1 MAVWRQLPA
10 AGETFLDHLGHFVAD
25 MDAAHVEL
33 TRLGFIQ
40 TPYVL
45 HAFTDEAGQRK
56 PMGTANRCVM
66 LREGYLEVLT
76 VTDPSTPTGARTQ
89 GQLDRYTGVHIVA
102 MTDAEVISRRERQA
116 AAGFH
121 PQEPTPLK
129 RPVPIL
135 TEDGRETGAAE
146 AAFTVVK
153 NPATDMPE
161 GRVQVL
167 THHTEDLVW
176 QEAWM
181 RHENGIV
188 ALRDVIIVPEDLG
201 EAEDRYARFTE
212 VSPVRLDDD
221 LIRLPLARG
230 GILLATPERAGA
242 LLPGGVVPPAPG
254 VAGYALLC
262 DDLAATRQFL
272 EGRGFAPKD
281 TRWPGVSALPLSGVL
296 GGTWLIAEREAAL
309 PWNG

>member
-1 MAVWRQLPA
+1 MAAWRQLPT
-10 AGETFLDHLGHFVAD
+10 AGETFLDHLGHFVPD

-33 TRLGFIQ
+33 TRLGFLQ

-45 HAFTDEAGQRK
+45 HAFTDEAGQRH

-76 VTDPSTPTGARTQ
+76 VTDASTPTGDRTQ
-89 GQLDRYTGVHIVA
+89 RQLDRYTGVHIVA
-102 MTDAEVISRRERQA
+102 MTDPDAIARRARQA

-129 RPVPIL
+129 RPVPVL
-135 TEDGRETGAAE
+135 TEDGTETGSGE
-146 AAFTVVK
+146 AAFTVIK
-153 NPATDMPE
+153 NPETDMPE

-167 THHTEDLVW
+167 SHHTEALVW

-188 ALRDVIIVPEDLG
+188 ALRDVIIVPQDMR

-212 VSPVRLDDD
+212 VAPVRLGEG
-221 LIRLPLARG
+221 LIRYPLARG
-230 GILLATPERAGA
+230 GILLATPERAA
-242 LLPGGVVPPAPG
+242 DLLPGAKVPPSPG
-254 VAGYALLC
+254 VAGYALLS
-262 DDLAATRQFL
+262 DDVAATRRFL
-272 EGRGFAPKD
+272 EGRGFAPTD
-281 TRWPGVSALPLSGVL
+281 TAWPGVFSLPLSGVL
-296 GGTWLIAEREAAL
+296 GSCWLVAQDPAAL
-309 PWNG
+309 PWNN

>member
-1 MAVWRQLPA
+1 MAAWRQLPTT
-10 AGETFLDHLGHFVAD
+10 GETFLDHLGHFVPD
-25 MDAAHVEL
+25 MEAAHQEL
-33 TRLGFIQ
+33 TRLGFKQ

-76 VTDPSTPTGARTQ
+76 VTDGSTPTGARTQ
-89 GQLDRYTGVHIVA
+89 RQLDRYTGVHIVA
-102 MTDAEVISRRERQA
+102 MADPDAMARRERQA

-129 RPVPIL
+129 RPVPLL
-135 TEDGRETGAAE
+135 TEDGGATGSGE
-146 AAFTVVK
+146 AAFTVIK
-153 NPATDMPE
+153 NPEEDMPE

-167 THHTEDLVW
+167 SHHTEELVW
-176 QEAWM
+176 QEFWM

-188 ALRDVIIVPEDLG
+188 ALRDAIIVPKDLG

-212 VSPVRLDDD
+212 VAPQRLNDG
-221 LIRLPLARG
+221 LIRYPLARG
-230 GILLATPERAGA
+230 GILLATPQRAEE
-242 LLPGGVVPPAPG
+242 LLPGATVPPAPG
-254 VAGYALLC
+254 VAGYALLS
-262 DDLAATRQFL
+262 DDLAATRSFL

-281 TRWPGVSALPLSGVL
+281 TAWPGVMSLVLPGSL
-296 GGTWLIAEREAAL
+296 GGCWLVAESEAAL